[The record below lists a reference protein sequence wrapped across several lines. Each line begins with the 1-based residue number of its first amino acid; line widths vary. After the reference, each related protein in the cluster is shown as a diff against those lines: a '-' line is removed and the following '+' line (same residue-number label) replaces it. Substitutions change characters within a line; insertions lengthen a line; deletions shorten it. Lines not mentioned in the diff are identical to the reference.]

1 MRSNHLWA
9 ILLSGA
15 AVLVHGPAQACGGFF
30 CNRPVNT
37 DQLPVAQ
44 TGENVLFAMD
54 PKGDG
59 LQRLE
64 AHIQIFYTGP
74 ADRFSWVVPVDGV
87 PQFDVGSNRIFQ
99 ILDAQTR
106 PSFAVQLHEEG
117 VCRDDPG
124 FTVGA
129 GGTAS
134 PGSNSPPAGSPG
146 TPGVSGVIIVD
157 QGSAGPFDYVT
168 VRSDD
173 PQMLVAWLQ
182 DNKYY
187 LSPEA
192 EKLIRD
198 YASEGKYF
206 VAVKLQPGKGVTEI
220 QPIVLRFDG
229 VGPCVPLRLTAVA
242 SVSDLR
248 VNLWV
253 LSRTRVVPQNYYE
266 ITVNEAKIDWLGGG
280 GNYEKLL
287 KEAAN
292 EAGGNAFTVEYAGPP
307 VSLQGL
313 LYRSDLS
320 GLRAATSAP
329 DALDQLR
336 QLGLNNDPGILEL
349 LRMFIPEPQ
358 ALKDQGIGEV
368 QYYNG
373 LRGYWRTGDPFDGP
387 GLADA
392 VQNKII
398 GPIQNLQK
406 LFAGHDKLTRLV
418 TFISP
423 EEMTVDPLFVE
434 NSTLPDVSN
443 SHQRQAYR
451 ECGART
457 FKRCEA
463 PIRLMLSDGRA
474 LWFEAPPGGGWCAS
488 NGYDRSVVDRMPSLE
503 QGWMRA
509 VAGEGAVKFDNRAPI
524 ADLIEQQNAGV
535 HSGCGCDMG
544 GRSRALGWWPLGLV
558 LGLACTRARRR
569 R

>member
-1 MRSNHLWA
+1 MRNDQVLA

-15 AVLVHGPAQACGGFF
+15 AVLAQRPAQACGGFF

-44 TGENVLFAMD
+44 TGENVLFSMD

-64 AHIQIFYTGP
+64 AHIQVFYTGP

-87 PQFDVGSNRIFQ
+87 PQFDVGSNRVFQ
-99 ILDAQTR
+99 LLEARTR
-106 PSFAVQLHEEG
+106 PQFGVQLHEEG
-117 VCRDDPG
+117 ICRDDAG
-124 FTVGA
+124 FTFGA

-134 PGSNSPPAGSPG
+134 PPSPG
-146 TPGVSGVIIVD
+146 TPGNPGAPGSTPAVVVVD

-173 PQMLVAWLQ
+173 PQMLVAWLE

-192 EKLIRD
+192 DKLIQD
-198 YASEGKYF
+198 YAREGKYF

-242 SVSDLR
+242 SVADLR

-253 LSRTRVVPQNYYE
+253 LARTRVVPQNYYE

-307 VSLQGL
+307 VPLDDL
-313 LYRSDLS
+313 LYHANLS

-329 DALDQLR
+329 DALAQL
-336 QLGLNNDPGILEL
+336 QSLGLNNEPGILEL
-349 LRMFIPEPQ
+349 LRTFIPEPQ

-373 LRGYWRTGDPFDGP
+373 LRIYWRTGDPFDGA

-392 VQNKII
+392 VQTRFIA
-398 GPIQNLQK
+398 PLQNLQK
-406 LFAGHDKLTRLV
+406 LFASHDKLTRLV

-423 EEMTVDPLFVE
+423 EEMKVDPLFVE
-434 NSTLPDVSN
+434 NSTLPNVSS
-443 SHQRQAYR
+443 SHQRDAYR
-451 ECGART
+451 DCGARSY
-457 FKRCEA
+457 KRCEA
-463 PIRLMLSDGRA
+463 PVRVMLSDGRA
-474 LWFEAPPGGGWCAS
+474 LWFDAPPGGGWCTS
-488 NGYDRSVVDRMPSLE
+488 NSYDRALVDQMPSLE
-503 QGWMRA
+503 RGWMRA
-509 VAGEGAVKFDNRAPI
+509 VAGDGAVKFDNRAPI
-524 ADLIEQQNAGV
+524 AALIDQQNARV
-535 HSGCGCDMG
+535 RAGCGCDLG
-544 GRSRALGWWPLGLV
+544 GRPRALGWWPLGL
-558 LGLACTRARRR
+558 GLMLARHLARRPR
-569 R
+569 